1 MLTQLFSSGF
11 NWSLQV
17 AIRSWRLNRYISLLV
32 VFSFIALLISSS
44 GLSLDHRLI
53 AGELAWIKPFKF
65 SVSLLLY
72 GTSLLFISRY
82 LSGYEA
88 LLRYTSRAALV
99 GSIVEVSAIVLQVLR
114 GSPSHFNLAT
124 PVDAALWLVIK
135 AAIMPVA
142 FAIVAMLFMLMRQK
156 NLPPVLGASLRWGAL
171 LTIVGFIPGFL
182 MLLPESLQHIFTNHV
197 MLGHNV
203 GHSFATIPLSG
214 WNAIGGDLRVA
225 HFVGLHGLQV
235 LPLIGFIVA
244 KVCASMSFVRQRL
257 LVALTG
263 IAYFALIVLLTWQAL
278 RGESIAMPGVATLNF
293 YCAIV
298 FSTVTSALFV
308 MLPLKYAEIVAA
320 ILGQRASATRV
331 DSRCPNR

>member
-11 NWSLQV
+11 KTVLQA
-17 AIRSWRLNRYISLLV
+17 AIGSWRLNRYISLLI
-32 VFSFIALLISSS
+32 VFSFLALLVSLS

-53 AGELAWIKPFKF
+53 SGEIAWVKPLKF

-82 LSGYEA
+82 LSGHEA

-99 GSIVEVSAIVLQVLR
+99 GSVVEVSAIVLQVLR

-124 PVDAALWLVIK
+124 PLDAALWFVIK
-135 AAIMPVA
+135 TAIMPVA

-156 NLPPVLGASLRWGAL
+156 NLPPVLGASLRWGAF
-171 LTIVGFIPGFL
+171 LTVVGFIPGFM

-203 GHSFATIPLSG
+203 GHSFATIPLTG

-225 HFVGLHGLQV
+225 HFVGLHALQI
-235 LPLIGFIVA
+235 LPLVGYLVTQLFTSLSIL
-244 KVCASMSFVRQRL
+244 RQRL
-257 LVALTG
+257 LIGVSG
-263 IAYFALIVLLTWQAL
+263 VAYFALIVLLTWQAL
-278 RGESIAMPGVATLNF
+278 RGESIAIPSAATLNF
-293 YCAIV
+293 YFAIV
-298 FSTVTSALFV
+298 VSTVTSALFV
-308 MLPLKYAEIVAA
+308 VLPIKYAEI
-320 ILGQRASATRV
+320 ASAIFGERAPATTR
-331 DSRCPNR
+331 